1 LAGRLPH
8 GQPLPPK
15 RDPLSKDANAKTH
28 MTAKLRSNKGSKIYA
43 QPKAI
48 AFPVGG
54 IEKFNAE
61 WHQIANTRNL
71 LNFYRFHRSWQQALV
86 VATE

>member
-1 LAGRLPH
+1 MAGRLPH

-15 RDPLSKDANAKTH
+15 RDPLSKDANAKTR

-61 WHQIANTRNL
+61 WHQIATTRNL
-71 LNFYRFHRSWQQALV
+71 LNFFRFHRSWQQALV